1 MDDQADISTT
11 AQVRSVQSHPQERN
25 YNGSCTSH
33 PRHMTLRA
41 LSVLPVISFLI
52 CIPSDSNQIN
62 ILIYLPM
69 VLACQV
75 DECHVPATIAERA
88 KSNVIMQCLVI
99 AARAIT

>member
-1 MDDQADISTT
+1 
-11 AQVRSVQSHPQERN
+11 
-25 YNGSCTSH
+25 
-33 PRHMTLRA
+33 MTLRA

-69 VLACQV
+69 VCQV